1 MHLSH
6 PINKTYHKTT
16 LPCPNAPAVAMPDSE
31 SALSS
36 KAVLYGHRK
45 YLGKYVRI
53 TPNFIFWQWL
63 VP

>member
-1 MHLSH
+1 M
-6 PINKTYHKTT
+6 KTT

-36 KAVLYGHRK
+36 KAVLYGYRK

>member
-1 MHLSH
+1 M
-6 PINKTYHKTT
+6 KTT
-16 LPCPNAPAVAMPDSE
+16 LPCPNALADAMSAIE

-36 KAVLYGHRK
+36 KAVLYGRRK

-63 VP
+63 LP